1 MSGCRENSPTGFA
14 QVRDYDTFLIYKLL
28 YENTFFLKN
37 LGAFK
42 DFRDFFMETSGLINE
57 FSFQIQIDFCDLWRL
72 EVTLQPL

>member
-14 QVRDYDTFLIYKLL
+14 QVRDYDTFLIYKLF

-42 DFRDFFMETSGLINE
+42 DFGDFFYGNVR
-57 FSFQIQIDFCDLWRL
+57 FNK
-72 EVTLQPL
+72 